1 MGLQIDPETGRK
13 GDWIL
18 LNSGKRYWPLDPRP
32 EDFTI
37 EDIAH
42 GLSHVCRWAGHVD
55 NFYSVAQHSVIVSHN
70 VPDHFAMDALL
81 HDASEAY
88 IGDVTRPLKR
98 MMGGLY
104 ATIERKTEEAIAT
117 QFDLRPSMPPIVK
130 SIDNRITVDERKQL
144 FTNNDESFPWMYPS
158 DQALG
163 LRIHPYEPHR
173 AKEMFMRRYHEI
185 KGDRFAG

>member
-1 MGLQIDPETGRK
+1 MGLQKDPLTGRK

-18 LNSGKRYWPLDPRP
+18 LNSGRRYWPLDPRP
-32 EDFTI
+32 EDFVI

-70 VPDHFAMDALL
+70 VPFNFAMDALL

-88 IGDVTRPLKR
+88 LGDVTRPLKR

-104 ATIERKTEEAIAT
+104 ATIERRTEECIAKAFGLAKT
-117 QFDLRPSMPPIVK
+117 MPPIVK
-130 SIDNRITVDERKQL
+130 SVDNRITVDERKQL
-144 FTNNDESFPWMYPS
+144 FANNDDSFPWQFS
-158 DQALG
+158 ADQAMG
-163 LRIHPYEPHR
+163 VRIHAYEPHR
-173 AKEMFMRRYHEI
+173 AKEMFLARYNEL
-185 KGDRFAG
+185 KGDSNE